1 MTLKMDSSNK
11 FKWNVMV
18 FFSFGLEVI
27 WCLFVDLNSVI
38 IAGPEIWQKT
48 FLVMSKKKKLK
59 NKWRQGHS

>member
-1 MTLKMDSSNK
+1 MKRN
-11 FKWNVMV
+11 V

-59 NKWRQGHS
+59 NK